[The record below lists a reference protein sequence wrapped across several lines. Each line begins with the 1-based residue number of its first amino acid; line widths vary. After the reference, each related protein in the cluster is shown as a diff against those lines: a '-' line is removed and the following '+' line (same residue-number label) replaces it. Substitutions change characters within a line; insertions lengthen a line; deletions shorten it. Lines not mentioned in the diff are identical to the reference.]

1 MTNPKKT
8 VNAVRTS
15 LEILE
20 ALKKHGEMGITEL
33 ANEVGVSKGTVHN
46 HLSTLEHEDYVVK
59 SKKAYQLGFRFVDLA
74 HHAKDRVDIYDLARQ
89 EVEKIGNKSGEMAL
103 YTREEHGLGVCLYRS
118 LGEDAVETPL
128 YVGHRSKL
136 HHTAVGKAILAHL
149 PRERVERI
157 VDRRGL
163 EAYTENTITDSEELF
178 DELEEI
184 RERKIAFN
192 HEETIPGLVGVGA
205 PIVNRYDDVAGAI
218 SVIGPASRMDEDR
231 FYSEIP
237 DMITQSINI
246 IEINATSI

>member
-1 MTNPKKT
+1 MRNPNKP

-20 ALKKHGEMGITEL
+20 ALKKHGEMGITDL

-46 HLSTLEHEDYVVK
+46 HLSTLEHKDYVVK
-59 SKKAYQLGFRFVDLA
+59 SEKAYQLGFRFVDLA
-74 HHAKDRVDIYDLARQ
+74 HHAKRRVEIYDLVRQ
-89 EVEKIGNKSGEMAL
+89 EVDNIGNKSGEMAL

-128 YVGHRSKL
+128 YVGHRSEL

-149 PRERVERI
+149 PRERVESI
-157 VDRRGL
+157 IDHRGL
-163 EAYTENTITDSEELF
+163 EARTENTITEPEALF
-178 DELEEI
+178 DELQEI
-184 RERKIAFN
+184 REQGIAFN

-205 PIVNRYDDVAGAI
+205 PIIDRRGDVAGAI
-218 SVIGPASRMDEDR
+218 SVIGPVSRMDEDR

-237 DMITQSINI
+237 DMITRSINI
-246 IEINATSI
+246 IQINATSI